1 MASSMKA
8 VRPILS
14 RNHTE
19 ARRRVINLYRA
30 WYRQLP
36 FIVKEYAFTQSNVT
50 IPILHAK
57 LREEFY
63 KNKDVTDLRII
74 DLLIHRGQ
82 NELIE
87 VAHLWKSDTQLM
99 DYFRD
104 NVPSKPK
111 DFLSKFLSGHEN

>member
-1 MASSMKA
+1 MSSVKA

-14 RNHTE
+14 RNHEE

-36 FIVKEYAFTQSNVT
+36 FIIKEYAFSQSNVT
-50 IPILHAK
+50 VPILHAK
-57 LREEFY
+57 LREEFN
-63 KNKDVTDLRII
+63 KNKHVKDLRII

-87 VAHLWKSDTQLM
+87 VAHIWKSDTHLM
-99 DYFRD
+99 DYFQD
-104 NVPSKPK
+104 NIPEKPK
-111 DFLSKFLSGHEN
+111 DFLSKFLRGHEV

>member
-1 MASSMKA
+1 MSSTKA

-14 RNHTE
+14 RNHAE
-19 ARRRVINLYRA
+19 AKRRVLNLYRA

-36 FIVKEYAFTQSNVT
+36 FIVKEYAFSQSNVT
-50 IPILHAK
+50 VPILYAK

-63 KNKDVTDLRII
+63 KHKDVTDLRII
-74 DLLIHRGQ
+74 DMLIHRGQ

-87 VAHLWKSDTQLM
+87 VAHVWKSDTHLM

-104 NVPSKPK
+104 NVPEKPK
-111 DFLSKFLSGHEN
+111 DFLGKFLRGHEP